1 MGIRSASCQLS
12 GAQRSSGHPTDEQ
25 FYGVAT
31 VDGTSRLNA
40 LDLATGRVSIVAD
53 YGTRLLLHE
62 FINDSLQFM
71 LAPGG
76 RSFVTT
82 STEAASTCGC

>member
-31 VDGTSRLNA
+31 VDGTSRLKA
-40 LDLATGRVSIVAD
+40 LDLATGRVSIVAN

-62 FINDSLQFM
+62 FINDPFNSCSRRVVAASSPL
-71 LAPGG
+71 PPK
-76 RSFVTT
+76 
-82 STEAASTCGC
+82 AASTCGC